1 MPDSSVTK
9 VEAAYA
15 PKGPQGQ
22 KYLAAGRAL
31 SMRLWDNEPPGEAK
45 PVARREYETAG
56 YVIAGRAELTL
67 EGQTVSLQSGSSW
80 IVPKGA
86 EHSYRIL
93 EAFTA
98 VEATTPPA
106 EVHEREAKQRA
117 G

>member
-1 MPDSSVTK
+1 MSDTSVTK
-9 VEAAYA
+9 VEASHA

-22 KYLAAGRAL
+22 KYLAVGRAL
-31 SMRLWDNEPPGEAK
+31 SMRLWENESPGDAK
-45 PVARREYETAG
+45 PPARREYETVG

-67 EGQTVSLQSGSSW
+67 EGQTVTLQPGSSW

-93 EAFTA
+93 ETFTA

-106 EVHEREAKQRA
+106 EVHDRDAPKP
-117 G
+117 